1 MDCVPGGDVKTRFF
15 QRTRARI
22 NTIPS
27 SHVLFGGGN
36 ETSDSLVEARAEVA
50 KAIVASVESW
60 ASLTFQGVF
69 ASGIERL
76 VAHNAMLIAVVAAR
90 AFWAKGQSQAI
101 PEHEREMWVRA
112 GRRFFAIEIDGKL
125 EKAAGSRA
133 TSGAKVN
140 AVVFT

>member
-1 MDCVPGGDVKTRFF
+1 MV
-15 QRTRARI
+15 
-22 NTIPS
+22 S
-27 SHVLFGGGN
+27 
-36 ETSDSLVEARAEVA
+36 
-50 KAIVASVESW
+50 SVEGW
-60 ASLTFQGVF
+60 ACLAFKGVF
-69 ASGIERL
+69 ASGIKRL

-112 GRRFFAIEIDGKL
+112 GRRFFAIESNGKL

-133 TSGAKVN
+133 SSGAKVN